1 MHKHHRKQLFAKS
14 AILLALVV
22 FAYSIL
28 VIQIPIKEPRAWGVT
43 FSHTYA
49 KSLGLEWREVFEM
62 MLDEL
67 GVRHLRL
74 PIYWNEVSPAQG
86 ALDFDV
92 YDYQM
97 VRAEEFNAKVILA
110 IGRKV
115 PRWPECHE
123 PAWTRELSEKEQQEE
138 LLRYIEVV
146 VGRYKASSALVA
158 WQVENEPFLPFGEC
172 PPLDVGFFDR
182 ELALVRKLDPSRP
195 IVITDSGELSIWIRA
210 ARRADIFG
218 TTMYRTIYNKS
229 VGQFTYPLPPSFF
242 RAKRA
247 LTEIFVGHKPM
258 VVIELQA
265 EPWGSAPVEKLSRE
279 ESERS
284 MSPKKFR
291 DAIAYASRSGFDEFY
306 LWGVEWWYWLKVRG
320 HDPEMWNIARE
331 LFRSEQS
338 Q

>member
-1 MHKHHRKQLFAKS
+1 MAHKKSWRAK
-14 AILLALVV
+14 ILLTCAV
-22 FAYSIL
+22 FAFVVL
-28 VIQIPIKEPRAWGVT
+28 VFIIQTPVKEPRVWGVT

-49 KSLGLEWREVFEM
+49 QGLGLEWREVFEA

-74 PIYWNEVSPAQG
+74 PVYWNEVSPTQG
-86 ALDFDV
+86 ALDFDA

-97 VRAEEFNAKVILA
+97 ARAEEFNAKVILA

-123 PAWTRELSEKEQQEE
+123 PAWVLKLSEKEQQEE

-146 VGRYKASSALVA
+146 VERYKASFALVA

-172 PPLDVGFFDR
+172 PPLDVDFLDK
-182 ELALVRKLDPSRP
+182 EIALVRKLDPSRP
-195 IVITDSGELSIWIRA
+195 IVVTDSGELSIWIRA

-229 VGQFTYPLPPSFF
+229 IGQFTYPLPPSFF

-258 VVIELQA
+258 IVIELQA
-265 EPWGSAPVEKLSRE
+265 EPWGPAPVEKLSRK

-291 DAIAYASRSGFDEFY
+291 DVITYATRSGFDEFY
-306 LWGVEWWYWLKVRG
+306 LWGVEWWYWLKV
-320 HDPEMWNIARE
+320 HENDPEMWNIARE
-331 LFRSEQS
+331 LFRGEQS